1 MNSDRLGSLW
11 SLSMK
16 STRVLAVTAAL
27 LLVSGARAAAPV
39 TVTQKGLQFSVEEL
53 ALEKGQT
60 VVFSNNDR
68 TAHNITVS
76 GEGLNLNGGL
86 QQPGGEFKVPFVK
99 PGTYQVSC
107 GIHPKMKMTI
117 KVK

>member
-1 MNSDRLGSLW
+1 MKRVTFASLAA
-11 SLSMK
+11 MV
-16 STRVLAVTAAL
+16 VLT
-27 LLVSGARAAAPV
+27 VSAAAPV

-53 ALEKGQT
+53 SLAKGQ
-60 VVFSNNDR
+60 VVAFVNDDR

-86 QQPGGEFKVPFVK
+86 QQPGADFKVPFAK

-117 KVK
+117 TVK

>member
-1 MNSDRLGSLW
+1 MNRVSL
-11 SLSMK
+11 LC
-16 STRVLAVTAAL
+16 VLTVVMLAGAV
-27 LLVSGARAAAPV
+27 RAAAPV

-53 ALEKGQT
+53 SVSKGQT
-60 VVFSNNDR
+60 VVFLNDDR

-86 QQPGGEFKVPFVK
+86 QQPGAEFKVPFTK

-107 GIHPKMKMTI
+107 GIHPKMKLSVT
-117 KVK
+117 VK

>member
-1 MNSDRLGSLW
+1 MKRVTFASLAA
-11 SLSMK
+11 MV
-16 STRVLAVTAAL
+16 VLT
-27 LLVSGARAAAPV
+27 VSAAAPV

-53 ALEKGQT
+53 SLAKGQ
-60 VVFSNNDR
+60 VVAFVNDDR
-68 TAHNITVS
+68 TAHNITAS

-86 QQPGGEFKVPFVK
+86 QQPGADFKVPFAK

-117 KVK
+117 MVK